1 MYIYS
6 VQLILEKV
14 IAYAALLALSVIFN
28 VTIQTVIFIL
38 FFSNIRRYSGGFHLK
53 YFYTCFIFSSFLY
66 ILWVNIICP
75 RLGDYTKWSL
85 LGLLITGSIILILGA
100 VNNPYICWDKSEHKK
115 NSELTRL
122 MILIELFIAVALYFI
137 KIDDSYLWYISFA
150 VTLSAASLIIEKI
163 KRRKFNNEEF

>member
-1 MYIYS
+1 M
-6 VQLILEKV
+6 
-14 IAYAALLALSVIFN
+14 
-28 VTIQTVIFIL
+28 
-38 FFSNIRRYSGGFHLK
+38 
-53 YFYTCFIFSSFLY
+53 
-66 ILWVNIICP
+66 
-75 RLGDYTKWSL
+75 DYTKWSL